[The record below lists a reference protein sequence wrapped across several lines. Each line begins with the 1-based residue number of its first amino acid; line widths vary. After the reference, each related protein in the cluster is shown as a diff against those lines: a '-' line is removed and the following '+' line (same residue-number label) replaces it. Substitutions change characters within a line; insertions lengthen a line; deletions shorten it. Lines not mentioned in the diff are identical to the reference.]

1 LLYGDQLSEQAISR
15 LQLLRETYDGFKLA
29 AADLERRGPG
39 DVSGTRQTGE
49 LLFKLADLNHHGH
62 LLDEVAAVADTVMRQ
77 RPAIRDA
84 LIARW
89 IGHQE
94 HFVHV

>member
-1 LLYGDQLSEQAISR
+1 MAISYPNR
-15 LQLLRETYDGFKLA
+15 PK
-29 AADLERRGPG
+29 ADFQYSERRTTDSNWRPLISSVAGPG

-62 LLDEVAAVADTVMRQ
+62 LLDEVATVADTVMRQ
-77 RPAIRDA
+77 QPAIRDA